1 MKNFFKYTLATIV
14 GIIIT
19 SFIGILIFFG
29 VIGSIVSS
37 NQNKTVKINPN
48 TILQIKLNK
57 PIVDR
62 TSNDPMANFNFQ
74 SFRPEFHL
82 GLNDILKNIEA
93 AKTDNNIKGIYLDL
107 SVVHSGIASIEEIR
121 NALLEFK
128 KSGKFILSYAD
139 YYTQASY
146 YLASVADKIYV
157 NPQGVIELKGLHAE
171 LMFFKD
177 ALKKLE
183 IEPQIIRHGKFK
195 SAVEPY
201 MLDKMSDANREQYNV
216 FMGSIWNEFLKGI
229 SNQRN
234 ISIKNLTKYAN
245 NLSIRDPKS
254 ALKYHIVDGLR
265 YKDEIIS
272 ELKDLVKIEQN
283 KKLKL
288 VSLTRYSNV
297 PKKSKFKHFVKNKIA
312 IIYAQG
318 EINMGKGSDKTI
330 GSDELSNTIRKAR
343 LDSTIKAVVLRV
355 NSPGG
360 SALASEI
367 IWREV
372 YLTKKVKPV
381 IASMGDVAASGGY
394 YISSAADTIVA
405 SPNTITGSIGVFGL
419 LWNGEKFLK
428 NKLGITVDRVKTNR
442 FSDIGSLTRPVTG
455 AEREILQNG
464 VEDVYGTFLTHVAQG
479 RHMTKKAV
487 DKIGQ
492 GRVWSGED
500 AKKIGLIDV
509 FGGLNKAVVIAAK
522 KANLKKYRIVS
533 LPKQVD
539 TFTQIMKQLKG
550 DVEMSI
556 LKNKLGSD
564 YKYYDQLQK
573 LTKINGCQAILP
585 FNIDIY

>member
-1 MKNFFKYTLATIV
+1 MKSFLKYTLATIV
-14 GIIIT
+14 GVIIA

-37 NQNKTVKINPN
+37 SQNKTVKIKPN

-62 TSNDPMANFNFQ
+62 TSNNPMANFNFQ
-74 SFRPEFHL
+74 SFKPEPHL

-107 SVVHSGIASIEEIR
+107 SIVHSGIASIEEIR
-121 NALLEFK
+121 NALLDFK

-171 LMFFKD
+171 LMFYKD

-195 SAVEPY
+195 SAVEPF
-201 MLDKMSDANREQYNV
+201 MLDKMSAANREQYNV
-216 FMGSIWNEFLKGI
+216 FMGSIWNKFLKGI
-229 SNQRN
+229 SKQRN

-245 NLSIRDPKS
+245 NLTIRDPKS
-254 ALKYHIVDGLR
+254 ALKYHIIDGMR

-272 ELKDLVKIEQN
+272 ELKNLVKIEQN
-283 KKLKL
+283 KKLRL

-297 PKKSKFKHFVKNKIA
+297 PKKPKFKHFVKNKIA

-318 EINMGKGSDKTI
+318 EINMGNGSDKTI
-330 GSDELSNTIRKAR
+330 GSDELSKTIRKAR

-360 SALASEI
+360 SALASEV

-428 NKLGITVDRVKTNR
+428 NKLGITVDRVKTNK
-442 FSDIGSLTRPVTG
+442 FSDIGSLTRPMTG
-455 AEREILQNG
+455 AEREIIQSG
-464 VEDVYGTFLTHVAQG
+464 IEDVYNTFLTHVAQG
-479 RHMTKKAV
+479 RHMTKEAV

-500 AKKIGLIDV
+500 AKRIGLVDM
-509 FGGLNKAVVIAAK
+509 FGGLNKAVEIAAK

-533 LPKQVD
+533 LPKQAD

-556 LKNKLGSD
+556 LKSKLGSN

-573 LTKINGCQAILP
+573 LTKINGCQARLP
-585 FNIDIY
+585 FDIDIY

>member
-1 MKNFFKYTLATIV
+1 MKNFLKYTLATIV
-14 GIIIT
+14 GVILA

-29 VIGSIVSS
+29 VVGSIVSS
-37 NQNKTVKINPN
+37 SQNKTVKIKPN

-62 TSNDPMANFNFQ
+62 TSKNPMANFNFQ
-74 SFRPEFHL
+74 SFQPEPHL

-107 SVVHSGIASIEEIR
+107 SIVHSGIASIEEIR
-121 NALLEFK
+121 NALLDFK

-171 LMFFKD
+171 LMFFKN

-195 SAVEPY
+195 SAVEPF

-216 FMGSIWNEFLKGI
+216 FMGSIWNKFLEGI
-229 SNQRN
+229 SKQRN
-234 ISIKNLTKYAN
+234 ISIKDLTKYAD
-245 NLSIRDPKS
+245 NLTIRDTKS
-254 ALKYHIVDGLR
+254 ALKYHIIDGVR

-272 ELKDLVKIEQN
+272 ELKNLVKIEQN

-318 EINMGKGSDKTI
+318 EINMGKGTDKTI
-330 GSDELSNTIRKAR
+330 GSDELSKTIRKAR

-360 SALASEI
+360 SALASEV

-419 LWNGEKFLK
+419 LFNGEKFLK
-428 NKLGITVDRVKTNR
+428 NKLGITVDRVKTNK
-442 FSDIGSLTRPVTG
+442 FSDIGSLTRPMTG
-455 AEREILQNG
+455 AEREIIQSG
-464 VEDVYGTFLTHVAQG
+464 IEDVYDTFLTHVAQG

-492 GRVWSGED
+492 GRVWSGQD
-500 AKKIGLIDV
+500 AKKIGLVDV
-509 FGGLNKAVVIAAK
+509 FGGLNKAVEIAVK

-533 LPKQVD
+533 LPKQAD
-539 TFTQIMKQLKG
+539 PFTQIMKQLKG

-573 LTKINGCQAILP
+573 LTKINGCQARLP
-585 FNIDIY
+585 FDIDIY

>member
-1 MKNFFKYTLATIV
+1 MKNFLKYTLATIV
-14 GIIIT
+14 GVILA

-29 VIGSIVSS
+29 VVGSIVSS
-37 NQNKTVKINPN
+37 SQNKTVKIKPN

-62 TSNDPMANFNFQ
+62 TSKNPMANFNFQ
-74 SFRPEFHL
+74 SFQPEPHL

-107 SVVHSGIASIEEIR
+107 SIVHSGIASIEEIR
-121 NALLEFK
+121 NALLDFK

-171 LMFFKD
+171 LMFFKGT
-177 ALKKLE
+177 LKKLE
-183 IEPQIIRHGKFK
+183 IEPEIIRHGKFK
-195 SAVEPY
+195 SAVEPF

-216 FMGSIWNEFLKGI
+216 FMGSIWNKFLEGI
-229 SNQRN
+229 SKQRN
-234 ISIKNLTKYAN
+234 ISIKDLTKYAD
-245 NLSIRDPKS
+245 NLTIRDTKS
-254 ALKYHIVDGLR
+254 ALKYHIIDGVR

-272 ELKDLVKIEQN
+272 ELKNLVKIEQN

-318 EINMGKGSDKTI
+318 EINMGKGTDKTI
-330 GSDELSNTIRKAR
+330 GSDELSKTIRKAR

-360 SALASEI
+360 SALASEV

-419 LWNGEKFLK
+419 LFNGEKFLK
-428 NKLGITVDRVKTNR
+428 NKLGITVDRVKTNK
-442 FSDIGSLTRPVTG
+442 FSDIGSLTRPMTG
-455 AEREILQNG
+455 AEREIIQSG
-464 VEDVYGTFLTHVAQG
+464 IEDVYDTFLTHVAQG

-492 GRVWSGED
+492 GRVWSGQD
-500 AKKIGLIDV
+500 AKKIGLVDV
-509 FGGLNKAVVIAAK
+509 FGGLNKAVEIAVK

-533 LPKQVD
+533 LPKQAD
-539 TFTQIMKQLKG
+539 PFTQIMKQLKG

-573 LTKINGCQAILP
+573 LTKINGCQARLP
-585 FNIDIY
+585 FDIDIY